1 MKKFFTLSALLLATV
16 TASAQ
21 WSGYK
26 VASISTEPASTLTD
40 GYYALFQ
47 NGHQGFAFLAE
58 NPLSIGTDGPTYNL
72 AKSRISAGAPGISV
86 FADLDADIAT
96 APAPNDRLWYIFKI
110 TTSDDGT
117 CTIQCPDGTYFPE
130 FGTRVKLMS
139 SAEPGRI
146 TYHEHGSYFSFESN
160 GQALD
165 GDTYEAGYANVSTLA
180 TWDYSTPAANGN
192 AAWTLYPVELEETG
206 PVNVTFNVVD
216 ANTGDLLETLILPYD
231 VGVEVTEVPDLLQRD
246 FVTLALQDVL
256 MVSEDEE
263 ANHVNVTAS
272 WSLPFEVSTPD
283 APVYYF
289 LSTQRGFFTVDR
301 ARYSIPVGGQLNME
315 TFMKEPYTLDQI
327 RELPEADQLN
337 YHFAFVGNPY
347 EGFKVYSPAVQQ
359 YFIQRND
366 YTWVGDEDVAVA
378 YELLEAEGGFYLRNG
393 EKLLGYLSGSLG
405 QTAEENA
412 TPEGNV
418 LTATPVEQAQ
428 EGGVATVSYT
438 VVGANGEVLATQEEE
453 VEVGAEVTDIPDGL
467 KRPYTEYA
475 YPDTPLLISGEGEYT
490 YTVTATFKEPF
501 PVSTDDAPVAFFI
514 LLESAD
520 GVLDHALS
528 QYPVP
533 GAGIYVYSENA
544 LSINAPG
551 GADLTDMNNWY
562 TYRNEA
568 MVLAN
573 PSTAN
578 QYGLNWSLHDEFYWT
593 LYGNPYTGYR
603 LFNGNSYLPF
613 QTGTQPYCELVDG
626 VIEASVLD
634 VSEKGSSAG
643 APAGKAAPAAANAPA
658 GLRGFNLSS
667 EDGYVKLHEY
677 GVLEVTDD
685 RSAALDMYFV
695 PVDWELRAALYD
707 TYLADQEY
715 INSVVGVKT
724 PSVAGASRRVYDL
737 QGRRLD
743 ALQRGLNIVD
753 GRKVFVR

>member
-58 NPLSIGTDGPTYNL
+58 NPLSIGANGPTYNL
-72 AKSRISAGAPGISV
+72 AKSRISTSAPGISV

-96 APAPNDRLWYIFKI
+96 TPAPNDRLWYVFKI
-110 TTSDDGT
+110 AVSDDGT

-139 SAEPGRI
+139 SDTPGTI

-180 TWDYSTPAANGN
+180 TWDYSTPAADGN
-192 AAWTLYPVELEETG
+192 AAWTLYPVELEEVG

-216 ANTGDLLETLILPYD
+216 ATTGDLLETLTLPYD
-231 VGVEVTEVPDLLQRD
+231 VGLEVTEVPSLLQRD
-246 FVTLALQDVL
+246 FVTLTLQDVL
-256 MVSEDEE
+256 VVSEDEE
-263 ANHVNVTAS
+263 ANQVNVTAS

-289 LSTQRGFFTVDR
+289 LNTQRGFFAVDLS
-301 ARYSIPVGGQLNME
+301 RYSIPVGGQLNME
-315 TFMKEPYTLDQI
+315 TFMKDPYTLEQI

-347 EGFKVYSPAVQQ
+347 EGFKVYSAAAQQ

-378 YELLEAEGGFYLRNG
+378 YELLEADGGFYLRNG

-405 QTAEENA
+405 QTIEENA
-412 TPEGNV
+412 TPDGNV
-418 LTATPVEQAQ
+418 LTATPVEQGQ
-428 EGGVATVSYT
+428 QVEVAAVSYI
-438 VVGANGEVLATQEEE
+438 VVGTDGDVLAMQEEE
-453 VEVGAEVTDIPDGL
+453 VEVGTEVTDIPDGL
-467 KRPYTEYA
+467 KRPYTDYT
-475 YPDTPLLISGEGEYT
+475 YPDEPLLVSEEGENT
-490 YTVTATFKEPF
+490 YTVTATFNEPF

-514 LLESAD
+514 LLENAD

-533 GAGIYVYSENA
+533 GAGTYVYSENA
-544 LSINAPG
+544 LSINAAE

-578 QYGLNWSLHDEFYWT
+578 QYGLNWSLHEEFYWV
-593 LYGNPYTGYR
+593 LFGNPYIGYQ

-613 QTGTQPYCELVDG
+613 RTNARPYCELVAADG
-626 VIEASVLD
+626 EASVLE
-634 VSEKGSSAG
+634 VSEKGLFAGVPATDAASAVAK
-643 APAGKAAPAAANAPA
+643 APEGMRA
-658 GLRGFNLSS
+658 FNLRSG
-667 EDGYVKLHEY
+667 DGYVKLHEY
-677 GVLEVTDD
+677 GVLEAGGD
-685 RSAALDMYFV
+685 RSEALDMYFV

-707 TYLADQEY
+707 AYLAAQEY
-715 INSVVGVKT
+715 INAVVGVKT
-724 PSVAGASRRVYDL
+724 PSVAGASSRTYDL
-737 QGRRLD
+737 QGRRLG
-743 ALQRGLNIVD
+743 APKRGLNIVD
-753 GRKVFVR
+753 GRKVFVK